1 MTLREFISE
10 NTVTSIQ
17 YVDDVIFN
25 VICGDAVYGLDVDTS
40 NIEGGTILLASTD
53 FELTKN
59 ELIFG
64 TITLDLD
71 NTNLL
76 G

>member
-25 VICGDAVYGLDVDTS
+25 VICDGTPYGLDVDTS
-40 NIEGGTILLASTD
+40 NIEGGTVLLTATD
-53 FELTKN
+53 FVLTEN

-64 TITLDLD
+64 NTTLDLD